1 MISRGTN
8 RNTGWT
14 YKYFVYEERVV
25 ERLAW
30 EKHGGPVGLWHILR
44 MDREKH
50 IKAQGDDFAFYP
62 PQGYR
67 HGRRYDVFIDK
78 PPFMPDRYCHDSNI
92 LIVCKQE
99 LPPWIWTK
107 CNAVLDR
114 AEPVMSQELR
124 EQAMCEALEFI
135 RERPVYSR
143 RPDIPLSG
151 NRFTLPI
158 FAVLKAAPKLPPGK
172 AQGTEDVPYPDGLER
187 RVGPHGSYDDWGD
200 KYLEKVFAK
209 LIKVKNDVE
218 ECQHDLEVWTKLRWL
233 VYDKY
238 TETLDR
244 GLHYDRVSETWSDF
258 ASEWLEGRMS
268 HDALQVSLRGRCQ
281 AGIIYNDSLPT
292 DGIDG

>member
-1 MISRGTN
+1 MIPRGTN

-30 EKHGGPVGLWHILR
+30 EKHGGPVGLWYMCVSIVVERLICLSDHVHLNHSLR
-44 MDREKH
+44 MDRENH
-50 IKAQGDDFAFYP
+50 IKAQGHDSTFYP

-99 LPPWIWTK
+99 LPPWFWTK
-107 CNAVLDR
+107 CNTVLDR

-124 EQAMCEALEFI
+124 EQAMCEALEFL
-135 RERPVYSR
+135 RDKPVYSR
-143 RPDIPLSG
+143 RPDMPLSG

-158 FAVLKAAPKLPPGK
+158 FAVLKAAPKLPPK
-172 AQGTEDVPYPDGLER
+172 AQDAEDVPYPDGLEP
-187 RVGPHGSYDDWGD
+187 RVSPLHGSYDDWSD
-200 KYLEKVFAK
+200 KYLEKVFTK

-233 VYDKY
+233 VYDKVRLSP
-238 TETLDR
+238 EF
-244 GLHYDRVSETWSDF
+244 SS
-258 ASEWLEGRMS
+258 
-268 HDALQVSLRGRCQ
+268 C
-281 AGIIYNDSLPT
+281 
-292 DGIDG
+292 